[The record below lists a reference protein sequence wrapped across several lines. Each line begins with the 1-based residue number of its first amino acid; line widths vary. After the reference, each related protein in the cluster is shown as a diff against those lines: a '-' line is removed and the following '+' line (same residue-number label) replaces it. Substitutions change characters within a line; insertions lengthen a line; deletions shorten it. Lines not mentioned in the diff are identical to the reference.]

1 MKKLALLLFL
11 SIFIN
16 TAWAQVA
23 EPLDL
28 EKALQLGLENNLQVK
43 IGIENKN
50 LRELDKKIA
59 AGNLFLP
66 TLNANYLRNF
76 STEDVTQTFVSDP
89 ENPREIDAAKS
100 RNKAYSLVG
109 IYGFRPESLVTM
121 RRLGVL
127 EEISDLDAKVIVEN
141 TVAGIST
148 AYYRL
153 ILELQR
159 YQVLKQTL
167 QLSKARLD
175 ISQAQYELGGAG
187 KRDILTAQVDYN
199 GDSSLLMTQHQI
211 IQNARVNLN
220 ELLATD
226 PDADYVIQDSSIQIG
241 DPLSLETLFE
251 NAFLENKLLLVN
263 QRQNN
268 AAFLQIKELQAQRL
282 PVLNLNSSFN
292 NSVFNSDAGFLIQN
306 ERQGL
311 NYGGSITFNLFS
323 GLTLNRRI
331 QSAKVNQRIQDYSL
345 EQYEVQL
352 KSDLQRAYNTYENNR
367 GLLTIEQTNY
377 QVAKENSEIALERF
391 RLGIASY
398 LEFRD
403 AQVNLLSAEN
413 RLISSVFQIKEQEIE
428 LLRLSGKIFFVSSMD
443 PVDEAL
449 DQ

>member
-1 MKKLALLLFL
+1 MKIGTLLLVWIL
-11 SIFIN
+11 SI
-16 TAWAQVA
+16 TGAWAQTQ
-23 EPLDL
+23 ESLDL
-28 EKALQLGLENNLQVK
+28 EKALELGLENNLQIK
-43 IGIENKN
+43 IGVENQN
-50 LRELDKKIA
+50 LRSLDKKIA
-59 AGNLFLP
+59 AGNFFMP
-66 TLNANYLRNF
+66 TLNANYLRSF

-100 RNKAYSLVG
+100 RNKAYSFVG

-121 RRLGVL
+121 RRLGLL
-127 EEISDLDAKVIVEN
+127 EEISELEAKIIVEN
-141 TVAGIST
+141 TIAGIST

-159 YQVLKQTL
+159 FKVLEQTL
-167 QLSKARLD
+167 ELSKARLE
-175 ISQAQYELGGAG
+175 IAQAQYELGGAG
-187 KRDILTAQVDYN
+187 KRDFLAAQVDYN
-199 GDSSLLMTQHQI
+199 GDSSLLMTQYQV

-226 PDADYVIQDSSIQIG
+226 PGTDYLIQDSTISIG
-241 DPLSLETLFE
+241 KTLSLGELVE
-251 NAFLENKLLLVN
+251 NAFLDNKLLLAN
-263 QRQNN
+263 QRRNN
-268 AAFLQIKELQAQRL
+268 DAFLQLKELQAQRL
-282 PVLNLNSSFN
+282 PALNLNSSFN

-345 EQYEVQL
+345 EQYEIQL
-352 KSDLQRAYNTYENNR
+352 KSDLQRAYNTYDNNL
-367 GLLTIEQTNY
+367 GLLSIEQKNY

-413 RLISSVFQIKEQEIE
+413 RLITSIYQIKEQEIE
-428 LLRLSGKIFFVSSMD
+428 LLRLSGNLFFTTSLEESTN
-443 PVDEAL
+443 
-449 DQ
+449 

>member
-1 MKKLALLLFL
+1 MKIGTLLLAFL
-11 SIFIN
+11 LPVLSV
-16 TAWAQVA
+16 WAQVQ

-43 IGIENKN
+43 IGVENRN

-59 AGNLFLP
+59 AGSLFMP
-66 TLNANYLRNF
+66 SLNANYLRSF

-89 ENPREIDAAKS
+89 DNPRAIDAAKS
-100 RNKAYSLVG
+100 RNKAYSFVG
-109 IYGFRPESLVTM
+109 IYGFRPESLLTM
-121 RRLGVL
+121 RRLGML
-127 EEISDLDAKVIVEN
+127 EEISDLDAKIIVEN

-159 YQVLKQTL
+159 LKVLQQTL
-167 QLSKARLD
+167 FLSKARLD

-187 KRDILTAQVDYN
+187 KRDFLAAQVDYN
-199 GDSSLLMTQHQI
+199 GDSSLLMTQYQV

-220 ELLATD
+220 ELLAAD
-226 PDADYVIQDSSIQIG
+226 PETNFLIQDSTIAIG
-241 DPLSLETLFE
+241 DRLALETLYE
-251 NAFLENKLLLVN
+251 SAFLENKLLLVN
-263 QRQNN
+263 QRNN
-268 AAFLQIKELQAQRL
+268 NEAFLRIKELQASRL
-282 PVLNLNSSFN
+282 PGINLNSSFN

-311 NYGGSITFNLFS
+311 NYGGTITFNLFS

-345 EQYEVQL
+345 EQYEIQL
-352 KSDLQRAYNTYENNR
+352 KSDIQRAYNTYENNL
-367 GLLTIEQTNY
+367 GLLSIEQTNY

-413 RLISSVFQIKEQEIE
+413 RLITSIFQIKQQEIE
-428 LLRLSGKIFFVSSMD
+428 LLRLSGKIFFTSSLD
-443 PVDEAL
+443 PFEVPVN
-449 DQ
+449 

>member
-50 LRELDKKIA
+50 LRELDKKVA
-59 AGNLFLP
+59 AGNFFLP
-66 TLNANYLRNF
+66 TVNANYLRSF

-100 RNKAYSLVG
+100 RNKAYSFVG

-167 QLSKARLD
+167 QLSKARLN
-175 ISQAQYELGGAG
+175 ISQAQYDLGGAG
-187 KRDILTAQVDYN
+187 KRDFLAAQVDYN

-220 ELLATD
+220 ELLAAD
-226 PDADYVIQDSSIQIG
+226 PDTEYVIQDSTIQIG
-241 DPLSLETLFE
+241 DPLSLETLYE

-268 AAFLQIKELQAQRL
+268 AAFLEIKQLQAQRL

-367 GLLTIEQTNY
+367 GLLSIEQTNY

-413 RLISSVFQIKEQEIE
+413 RLITSVFQIKEQEIE
-428 LLRLSGKIFFVSSMD
+428 LLRLSGKIFFVTSTD
-443 PVDEAL
+443 PVDGAIE
-449 DQ
+449 Q

>member
-1 MKKLALLLFL
+1 MKIGTLLLAFL
-11 SIFIN
+11 LPILPV
-16 TAWAQVA
+16 WAQVQ

-43 IGIENKN
+43 IGVENRN

-59 AGNLFLP
+59 AGSLFMP
-66 TLNANYLRNF
+66 SLNANYLRTF
-76 STEDVTQTFVSDP
+76 ATEDVTQTFVSDP
-89 ENPREIDAAKS
+89 NNPREIDAAKS
-100 RNKAYSLVG
+100 KNKAYSFVG
-109 IYGFRPESLVTM
+109 IYGFRPESLLTI
-121 RRLGVL
+121 RRLGML
-127 EEISDLDAKVIVEN
+127 EEISDLDAKIIVEN

-148 AYYRL
+148 SYYRL

-159 YQVLKQTL
+159 FKVLQQTL
-167 QLSKARLD
+167 FLSKARLD

-187 KRDILTAQVDYN
+187 KRDYLAAQVDYN
-199 GDSSLLMTQHQI
+199 GDSSLLMTQYQV

-220 ELLATD
+220 ELLASD
-226 PDADYVIQDSSIQIG
+226 PDTDFLIQDSTITIG
-241 DPLSLETLFE
+241 DRLALDSLYE
-251 NAFLENKLLLVN
+251 NAFLENKQLLVN
-263 QRQNN
+263 QRNN
-268 AAFLQIKELQAQRL
+268 NEAFLRIRELQASRL
-282 PVLNLNSSFN
+282 PGINLNSSFN

-345 EQYEVQL
+345 EQYEIQL
-352 KSDLQRAYNTYENNR
+352 KSDIQRAYNTYENNL
-367 GLLTIEQTNY
+367 GLLSIEQTNY

-413 RLISSVFQIKEQEIE
+413 RLITSIFQIKQQEIE
-428 LLRLSGKIFFVSSMD
+428 LLRLSGKIFFTSSLED
-443 PVDEAL
+443 FEVPAN
-449 DQ
+449 

>member
-1 MKKLALLLFL
+1 MKIGTLLLAFL
-11 SIFIN
+11 LPILPV
-16 TAWAQVA
+16 WGQVQ

-43 IGIENKN
+43 IGVENRN

-59 AGNLFLP
+59 AGSLFMP
-66 TLNANYLRNF
+66 TLNANYLRSF
-76 STEDVTQTFVSDP
+76 ATEDVTQTFVSDP
-89 ENPREIDAAKS
+89 KNPREIDAAKS
-100 RNKAYSLVG
+100 KNKAYSFVG
-109 IYGFRPESLVTM
+109 IYGFRPESLLTM
-121 RRLGVL
+121 RRLGML
-127 EEISDLDAKVIVEN
+127 EEISDLDAKIIVEN

-159 YQVLKQTL
+159 LKVLQQTL
-167 QLSKARLD
+167 FLSKARLD

-187 KRDILTAQVDYN
+187 KRDFLAAQVDYN
-199 GDSSLLMTQHQI
+199 GDSSLLMTQYQV

-220 ELLATD
+220 ELLAAD
-226 PDADYVIQDSSIQIG
+226 PDTNFLIQDSTITIG
-241 DPLSLETLFE
+241 DRLTLETLYE
-251 NAFLENKLLLVN
+251 SALLENKLLLVN
-263 QRQNN
+263 QRNN
-268 AAFLQIKELQAQRL
+268 NEAFLRIKELQASRL
-282 PVLNLNSSFN
+282 PGINLNSSFN

-311 NYGGSITFNLFS
+311 NYGGSITLNLFS

-345 EQYEVQL
+345 EQYEIQL
-352 KSDLQRAYNTYENNR
+352 KSDIQRAYNTYDNNL
-367 GLLTIEQTNY
+367 GLLSIEQTNY

-413 RLISSVFQIKEQEIE
+413 RLITSIFQIKQQEIE
-428 LLRLSGKIFFVSSMD
+428 LLRLSGKIFFTSS
-443 PVDEAL
+443 L
-449 DQ
+449 DTFEVPTN

>member
-1 MKKLALLLFL
+1 MKIGTLLLVFL
-11 SIFIN
+11 LPVLSV
-16 TAWAQVA
+16 WAQVQ

-43 IGIENKN
+43 IGVENRN

-59 AGNLFLP
+59 AGSLFMP
-66 TLNANYLRNF
+66 TLSANYLRSF

-100 RNKAYSLVG
+100 KNKAYSFVG
-109 IYGFRPESLVTM
+109 IYGFRPESLLTM
-121 RRLGVL
+121 RRLGML
-127 EEISDLDAKVIVEN
+127 EEISDLDAKIIVEN

-159 YQVLKQTL
+159 LKVLKQTL
-167 QLSKARLD
+167 FLSKARLD

-187 KRDILTAQVDYN
+187 KRDFLAAQVDYN
-199 GDSSLLMTQHQI
+199 GDSSLLMTQYQV

-220 ELLATD
+220 ELLAAD
-226 PDADYVIQDSSIQIG
+226 PDTDFLIQDSTITIG
-241 DPLSLETLFE
+241 DRLALDELYET
-251 NAFLENKLLLVN
+251 AFLENKLLLVN
-263 QRQNN
+263 QRSNN
-268 AAFLQIKELQAQRL
+268 EAFLRIKELQASRL
-282 PVLNLNSSFN
+282 PGINLNSSFN

-311 NYGGSITFNLFS
+311 NYGGSITLNLFS

-345 EQYEVQL
+345 ENYEIQL
-352 KSDLQRAYNTYENNR
+352 KSDLQRAYNTYENNL
-367 GLLTIEQTNY
+367 GLLSIEQTNY

-413 RLISSVFQIKEQEIE
+413 RLITSIFQIKQQEIE
-428 LLRLSGKIFFVSSMD
+428 LLRLSGKIFFTSS
-443 PVDEAL
+443 L
-449 DQ
+449 DTFEVPTN

>member
-11 SIFIN
+11 SISIQ
-16 TAWAQVA
+16 TVWAQVA

-50 LRELDKKIA
+50 LRELDKKVA

-66 TLNANYLRNF
+66 TVNANYLRNF

-175 ISQAQYELGGAG
+175 ISKAQYELGGAG

-199 GDSSLLMTQHQI
+199 GDSSLLMTQYQI

-220 ELLATD
+220 ELLAAD
-226 PDADYVIQDSSIQIG
+226 PDTDYIIQDSTIQIG
-241 DPLSLETLFE
+241 EPLSLEMLVE
-251 NAFLENKLLLVN
+251 SAFLENKLLLVN

-282 PVLNLNSSFN
+282 PVLNLNSNFN

-352 KSDLQRAYNTYENNR
+352 KSDIQRAYNTYENNR
-367 GLLTIEQTNY
+367 GLLAIEQTNY

-413 RLISSVFQIKEQEIE
+413 RLITSVFQIKEQEIE
-428 LLRLSGKIFFVSSMD
+428 LLRLSGKIFFASSLD
-443 PVDEAL
+443 PVDEAV
-449 DQ
+449 DY

>member
-1 MKKLALLLFL
+1 MKKGTLLLVWIL
-11 SIFIN
+11 SI
-16 TAWAQVA
+16 TGAWAQTQ
-23 EPLDL
+23 ESLDL
-28 EKALQLGLENNLQVK
+28 EKALELGLENNLQIK
-43 IGIENKN
+43 IGVENQN
-50 LRELDKKIA
+50 LRSLDKKIA
-59 AGNLFLP
+59 AGNFFMP
-66 TLNANYLRNF
+66 TLNANYLRSF

-100 RNKAYSLVG
+100 RNKAYSFVG

-121 RRLGVL
+121 RRLGLL
-127 EEISDLDAKVIVEN
+127 EEISELEAKIIVEN
-141 TVAGIST
+141 TIAGIST

-159 YQVLKQTL
+159 FKVLEQTL
-167 QLSKARLD
+167 ELSKARLE
-175 ISQAQYELGGAG
+175 IAQAQYELGGAG
-187 KRDILTAQVDYN
+187 KRDFLAAQVDYN
-199 GDSSLLMTQHQI
+199 GDSSLLMTQYQV

-226 PDADYVIQDSSIQIG
+226 PGTDYLIQDSTISIG
-241 DPLSLETLFE
+241 KTLCLGELVE
-251 NAFLENKLLLVN
+251 NAFLDNKLLLAN
-263 QRQNN
+263 QRRNN
-268 AAFLQIKELQAQRL
+268 DAFLQLKELQAQRL
-282 PVLNLNSSFN
+282 PALNLNSSFN

-345 EQYEVQL
+345 EQYEIQL
-352 KSDLQRAYNTYENNR
+352 KSDLQRAYNTYDNNL
-367 GLLTIEQTNY
+367 GLLSIEQKNY

-413 RLISSVFQIKEQEIE
+413 RLITSIYQIKEQEIE
-428 LLRLSGKIFFVSSMD
+428 LLRLSGNLFFTTSLEESTN
-443 PVDEAL
+443 
-449 DQ
+449 

>member
-1 MKKLALLLFL
+1 MKIGTLLLAFL
-11 SIFIN
+11 LPILPV
-16 TAWAQVA
+16 WAQVQ

-43 IGIENKN
+43 IGVENRN

-59 AGNLFLP
+59 AGSLFMP
-66 TLNANYLRNF
+66 TLNANYLRTF
-76 STEDVTQTFVSDP
+76 ATEDVTQTFVSDP
-89 ENPREIDAAKS
+89 KNPRQIDAAKS
-100 RNKAYSLVG
+100 KNKAYSFVG
-109 IYGFRPESLVTM
+109 IYRFRPESLLTM

-159 YQVLKQTL
+159 LKVLQQTL
-167 QLSKARLD
+167 FLSKARLD

-187 KRDILTAQVDYN
+187 KRDYLAAQVDYN
-199 GDSSLLMTQHQI
+199 GDSSLLMTQYQVIH
-211 IQNARVNLN
+211 NARVNLN
-220 ELLATD
+220 ELLAAD
-226 PDADYVIQDSSIQIG
+226 PDPNFLIQDSTITIG
-241 DPLSLETLFE
+241 DRLALDSLYES
-251 NAFLENKLLLVN
+251 AFLENKQLLVN
-263 QRQNN
+263 QRNN
-268 AAFLQIKELQAQRL
+268 NEAFLRIRELQASRL
-282 PVLNLNSSFN
+282 PGINLNSSFN

-311 NYGGSITFNLFS
+311 NYGGTITFNLFS

-345 EQYEVQL
+345 EQYEIQL
-352 KSDLQRAYNTYENNR
+352 KSDIQRAFNTYDNNL
-367 GLLTIEQTNY
+367 GLLSIEQKNY

-413 RLISSVFQIKEQEIE
+413 RLITSIFQIKQQEIE
-428 LLRLSGKIFFVSSMD
+428 LLRLSGKIFFTSSLED
-443 PVDEAL
+443 FEVPAN
-449 DQ
+449 

>member
-1 MKKLALLLFL
+1 
-11 SIFIN
+11 
-16 TAWAQVA
+16 
-23 EPLDL
+23 
-28 EKALQLGLENNLQVK
+28 LGLENNLQVK
-43 IGIENKN
+43 IGVENRN

-59 AGNLFLP
+59 AGSLFMP
-66 TLNANYLRNF
+66 SLNANYLRSF
-76 STEDVTQTFVSDP
+76 ATEDVTQTFVSDP
-89 ENPREIDAAKS
+89 KNPREIDAAKS
-100 RNKAYSLVG
+100 KNKAYSFVG
-109 IYGFRPESLVTM
+109 IYGFRPESFLTI

-159 YQVLKQTL
+159 LKVLQETL
-167 QLSKARLD
+167 RLSKARLE
-175 ISQAQYELGGAG
+175 IAQAHYDLGGAG
-187 KRDILTAQVDYN
+187 KRDFLAAQVDYN
-199 GDSSLLMTQHQI
+199 GDSSLLMTQYQV

-220 ELLATD
+220 ELLAAD
-226 PDADYVIQDSSIQIG
+226 PDTNFLIQDSTITIG
-241 DPLSLETLFE
+241 ERLALETLYE
-251 NAFLENKLLLVN
+251 SAFLENKLLLVN
-263 QRQNN
+263 QRNN
-268 AAFLQIKELQAQRL
+268 NEAFLRIKELQASRL
-282 PVLNLNSSFN
+282 PGINLNSSFN

-345 EQYEVQL
+345 EQYENQL
-352 KSDLQRAYNTYENNR
+352 KSDIQRAYNTYDNNL
-367 GLLTIEQTNY
+367 GLLSIEQTNY

-413 RLISSVFQIKEQEIE
+413 RLITSIFQIKQQEIE
-428 LLRLSGKIFFVSSMD
+428 LLRLSGKIFFASSLEPFEV
-443 PVDEAL
+443 PVN
-449 DQ
+449 

>member
-1 MKKLALLLFL
+1 MKIGTLLLAFL
-11 SIFIN
+11 LPILPV
-16 TAWAQVA
+16 WGQVQ

-43 IGIENKN
+43 IGVENRN

-59 AGNLFLP
+59 AGSLFMP
-66 TLNANYLRNF
+66 SLNANYLRSF

-100 RNKAYSLVG
+100 KNKAYSFVG
-109 IYGFRPESLVTM
+109 IYGFRPESLLTM
-121 RRLGVL
+121 RRLGML
-127 EEISDLDAKVIVEN
+127 EEISDLDAKIIVEN

-159 YQVLKQTL
+159 LKVLQQTL
-167 QLSKARLD
+167 FLSKARLD

-187 KRDILTAQVDYN
+187 KRDFLAAQVDYN
-199 GDSSLLMTQHQI
+199 GDSSLLMTQYQV

-220 ELLATD
+220 ELLAAD
-226 PDADYVIQDSSIQIG
+226 PDTNFLIQDSTITIG
-241 DPLSLETLFE
+241 DRLTLETLYE
-251 NAFLENKLLLVN
+251 SAFLENKLLLVN
-263 QRQNN
+263 QRNN
-268 AAFLQIKELQAQRL
+268 NEAFLRIKELQASRL
-282 PVLNLNSSFN
+282 PGINLNSSFN

-311 NYGGSITFNLFS
+311 NYGGSITLNLFS

-345 EQYEVQL
+345 EQYEIQL
-352 KSDLQRAYNTYENNR
+352 KSDIQRAYNTYDNNL
-367 GLLTIEQTNY
+367 GLLSIEQTNY

-413 RLISSVFQIKEQEIE
+413 RLITSIFQIKQQEIE
-428 LLRLSGKIFFVSSMD
+428 LLRLSGKIFFTSS
-443 PVDEAL
+443 L
-449 DQ
+449 DTFEVPIK

>member
-1 MKKLALLLFL
+1 MKIGTLLLAFL
-11 SIFIN
+11 LPILSV
-16 TAWAQVA
+16 WAQVQ

-43 IGIENKN
+43 IGVENRN

-59 AGNLFLP
+59 AGSLFMP
-66 TLNANYLRNF
+66 SINANYLRSF
-76 STEDVTQTFVSDP
+76 ATEDVTQTFVSDP
-89 ENPREIDAAKS
+89 KNPRQIDAAKS
-100 RNKAYSLVG
+100 KNKAYSFVG
-109 IYGFRPESLVTM
+109 IYGFRPESLLTM

-159 YQVLKQTL
+159 LKVLQQTL
-167 QLSKARLD
+167 FLSKARLD

-187 KRDILTAQVDYN
+187 KRDFLAAQVDYN
-199 GDSSLLMTQHQI
+199 GDSSLLMTQYQV

-220 ELLATD
+220 ELLAAD
-226 PDADYVIQDSSIQIG
+226 PDTNFLIQDSTITIG
-241 DPLSLETLFE
+241 DRLILDSLYES
-251 NAFLENKLLLVN
+251 AFLENKLLLVN
-263 QRQNN
+263 QRNN
-268 AAFLQIKELQAQRL
+268 NEAFLRIKELQASRL
-282 PVLNLNSSFN
+282 PGINLNSSFN

-311 NYGGSITFNLFS
+311 NYGGTITFNLFS

-345 EQYEVQL
+345 EQYEIQL
-352 KSDLQRAYNTYENNR
+352 KSDIQRAYNTYENNL
-367 GLLTIEQTNY
+367 GLLSIEQTNY

-413 RLISSVFQIKEQEIE
+413 RLITSIFQIKQQEIE
-428 LLRLSGKIFFVSSMD
+428 LLRLSGKIFFTSS
-443 PVDEAL
+443 L
-449 DQ
+449 DAFEIPAN

>member
-1 MKKLALLLFL
+1 MKIGTLLLAFL
-11 SIFIN
+11 LPILPV
-16 TAWAQVA
+16 WGQVQ

-43 IGIENKN
+43 IGVENRN

-59 AGNLFLP
+59 AGSLFMP
-66 TLNANYLRNF
+66 TLNANYLRTF
-76 STEDVTQTFVSDP
+76 ATEDVTQTFVSDP

-100 RNKAYSLVG
+100 KNKAYSFVG
-109 IYGFRPESLVTM
+109 IYGFRPESLLTM
-121 RRLGVL
+121 RRLGML
-127 EEISDLDAKVIVEN
+127 EEISDLDAKIIVEN

-159 YQVLKQTL
+159 LKVLKQTL
-167 QLSKARLD
+167 FLSKARLD

-187 KRDILTAQVDYN
+187 KRDYLAAQVDYN
-199 GDSSLLMTQHQI
+199 GDSSLLMTQYQV

-220 ELLATD
+220 ELLAAD
-226 PDADYVIQDSSIQIG
+226 PDTDFLIQDSTITIG
-241 DPLSLETLFE
+241 DRLALDELYET
-251 NAFLENKLLLVN
+251 AFLENKLLLVN
-263 QRQNN
+263 QRSNN
-268 AAFLQIKELQAQRL
+268 EAFLRIKELQASRL
-282 PVLNLNSSFN
+282 PGINLNSSFN

-311 NYGGSITFNLFS
+311 NYGGSITLNLFS

-345 EQYEVQL
+345 ENYEIQL
-352 KSDLQRAYNTYENNR
+352 KSDLQRAYNTYENNL
-367 GLLTIEQTNY
+367 GLLSIEQTNY

-413 RLISSVFQIKEQEIE
+413 RLITSIFQIKQQEIE
-428 LLRLSGKIFFVSSMD
+428 LLRLSGKIFFTSS
-443 PVDEAL
+443 L
-449 DQ
+449 DAFEVPTN

>member
-1 MKKLALLLFL
+1 MKIGTLLLAFL
-11 SIFIN
+11 LPILPV
-16 TAWAQVA
+16 WAQVQ

-28 EKALQLGLENNLQVK
+28 EKALQIGLENNLQVK
-43 IGIENKN
+43 IGVENRN

-59 AGNLFLP
+59 AGSLFMP
-66 TLNANYLRNF
+66 TLNANYLRTF
-76 STEDVTQTFVSDP
+76 ATEDVTQTFVSDP
-89 ENPREIDAAKS
+89 NNPREIDAAKS
-100 RNKAYSLVG
+100 KNKAYSFVG
-109 IYGFRPESLVTM
+109 IYGFRPESLLTI
-121 RRLGVL
+121 RRLGML
-127 EEISDLDAKVIVEN
+127 EEISDLDAKIIVEN

-159 YQVLKQTL
+159 LKVLQQTL
-167 QLSKARLD
+167 FLSKARLD

-187 KRDILTAQVDYN
+187 KRDYLAAQVDYN
-199 GDSSLLMTQHQI
+199 GDSSLLMTQYQV

-220 ELLATD
+220 ELLASD
-226 PDADYVIQDSSIQIG
+226 PDTDFLIQDSTITIG
-241 DPLSLETLFE
+241 DRLALDSLYE
-251 NAFLENKLLLVN
+251 NAFLENKQLLVN
-263 QRQNN
+263 QRNN
-268 AAFLQIKELQAQRL
+268 NEAFLRIRELQASRL
-282 PVLNLNSSFN
+282 PGINLNSSFN

-311 NYGGSITFNLFS
+311 NYGGTITFNLFS

-345 EQYEVQL
+345 EQYEIQL
-352 KSDLQRAYNTYENNR
+352 KSDIQRAYNTYENNL
-367 GLLTIEQTNY
+367 GLLSIEQTNY

-413 RLISSVFQIKEQEIE
+413 RLITSIFQIKQQEIE
-428 LLRLSGKIFFVSSMD
+428 LLRLSGKIFFTSSL
-443 PVDEAL
+443 EAFEVPAN
-449 DQ
+449 

>member
-11 SIFIN
+11 SISIQ
-16 TAWAQVA
+16 TVWAQVA

-50 LRELDKKIA
+50 LRELDKKVA

-66 TLNANYLRNF
+66 TVNANYLRNF

-148 AYYRL
+148 AYFRL

-199 GDSSLLMTQHQI
+199 GDSSLLMTQYQI

-220 ELLATD
+220 ELLAAD
-226 PDADYVIQDSSIQIG
+226 PDTDYVIQDSTIQIG
-241 DPLSLETLFE
+241 EPLSLEMLFE

-352 KSDLQRAYNTYENNR
+352 KSDIQRAYNTYENNR
-367 GLLTIEQTNY
+367 GLLAIEQTNY

-413 RLISSVFQIKEQEIE
+413 RLITSVFQIKEQEIE
-428 LLRLSGKIFFVSSMD
+428 LLRLSGKIFFASSLD
-443 PVDEAL
+443 PVDEAV
-449 DQ
+449 DY

>member
-1 MKKLALLLFL
+1 MKIGTLLLAFL
-11 SIFIN
+11 LPVLSV
-16 TAWAQVA
+16 WGQVQ

-43 IGIENKN
+43 IGVENRN

-59 AGNLFLP
+59 AGSLFMP
-66 TLNANYLRNF
+66 SLNANYLRSF
-76 STEDVTQTFVSDP
+76 ATEDVTQTFVSDP
-89 ENPREIDAAKS
+89 KNPREIDAAKS
-100 RNKAYSLVG
+100 KNKAYSFVG
-109 IYGFRPESLVTM
+109 IYGFRPESLLTM
-121 RRLGVL
+121 RRLGML
-127 EEISDLDAKVIVEN
+127 EEISDLDAKIIVEN

-159 YQVLKQTL
+159 LKVLQQTL
-167 QLSKARLD
+167 FLSKARLD

-187 KRDILTAQVDYN
+187 KRDFLAAQVDYN
-199 GDSSLLMTQHQI
+199 GDSSLLMTQYQV

-220 ELLATD
+220 ELLAAD
-226 PDADYVIQDSSIQIG
+226 PDTNFLIQDSTITIG
-241 DPLSLETLFE
+241 DRLTLETLYE
-251 NAFLENKLLLVN
+251 SAFLENKLLLVN
-263 QRQNN
+263 QRNN
-268 AAFLQIKELQAQRL
+268 NEAFLRIKELQASRL
-282 PVLNLNSSFN
+282 PGINLNSSFN

-345 EQYEVQL
+345 EQYEIQL
-352 KSDLQRAYNTYENNR
+352 KSDIQRAYNTYDNNL
-367 GLLTIEQTNY
+367 GLLSIEQTNY

-413 RLISSVFQIKEQEIE
+413 RLITSIFQIKQQEIE
-428 LLRLSGKIFFVSSMD
+428 LLRLSGKIFFTSSLEPFEV
-443 PVDEAL
+443 PVN
-449 DQ
+449 

>member
-1 MKKLALLLFL
+1 MKIGTLLLAFL
-11 SIFIN
+11 LPVLSV
-16 TAWAQVA
+16 WAQVQ

-43 IGIENKN
+43 IGVENRN

-59 AGNLFLP
+59 AGSLFMP
-66 TLNANYLRNF
+66 SLNANYLRSF
-76 STEDVTQTFVSDP
+76 ATEDVTQTFVSDP
-89 ENPREIDAAKS
+89 KNPREIDAAKS
-100 RNKAYSLVG
+100 RNKAYSFVG
-109 IYGFRPESLVTM
+109 IYGFRPESFLTI
-121 RRLGVL
+121 RRLGML

-159 YQVLKQTL
+159 LKVLQQTL
-167 QLSKARLD
+167 FLSKARLD

-187 KRDILTAQVDYN
+187 KRDFLAAQVDYN
-199 GDSSLLMTQHQI
+199 GDSSLLMTQYQV

-220 ELLATD
+220 ELLAAD
-226 PDADYVIQDSSIQIG
+226 PDTNFLIQDSTITIG
-241 DPLSLETLFE
+241 DRLALETLYE
-251 NAFLENKLLLVN
+251 SAFLENKLLLVN
-263 QRQNN
+263 QRNN
-268 AAFLQIKELQAQRL
+268 NEAFLRIKELQASRL
-282 PVLNLNSSFN
+282 PGINLNSSFN

-345 EQYEVQL
+345 EQYEIQL
-352 KSDLQRAYNTYENNR
+352 KSDIQRAYNTYENNL
-367 GLLTIEQTNY
+367 GLLSIEQTNY

-413 RLISSVFQIKEQEIE
+413 RLITSIFQIKQQEIE
-428 LLRLSGKIFFVSSMD
+428 LLRLSGKIFFTSSLD
-443 PVDEAL
+443 PFEVPVN
-449 DQ
+449 

>member
-1 MKKLALLLFL
+1 MKIGTLLLAFL
-11 SIFIN
+11 LPILPV
-16 TAWAQVA
+16 WGQVQ

-43 IGIENKN
+43 IGVENRN

-59 AGNLFLP
+59 AGSLFMP
-66 TLNANYLRNF
+66 TLNANYLRTF
-76 STEDVTQTFVSDP
+76 ATEDVTQTFVSDP
-89 ENPREIDAAKS
+89 KNPREIDAAKS
-100 RNKAYSLVG
+100 KNKAYSFVG
-109 IYGFRPESLVTM
+109 IYGFRPESLLTM
-121 RRLGVL
+121 RRLGML
-127 EEISDLDAKVIVEN
+127 EEISDLDAKIIVEN

-159 YQVLKQTL
+159 LKVLQQTL
-167 QLSKARLD
+167 FLSKARLD

-187 KRDILTAQVDYN
+187 KRDFLAAQVDYN
-199 GDSSLLMTQHQI
+199 GDSSLLMTQYQV

-220 ELLATD
+220 ELLAAD
-226 PDADYVIQDSSIQIG
+226 PDTNFLIQDSTITIG
-241 DPLSLETLFE
+241 DRLTLETLYE
-251 NAFLENKLLLVN
+251 SAFLENKLLLVN
-263 QRQNN
+263 QRNN
-268 AAFLQIKELQAQRL
+268 NEAFLRIKELQASRL
-282 PVLNLNSSFN
+282 PGINLNSSFN

-311 NYGGSITFNLFS
+311 NYGGTITFNLFS

-345 EQYEVQL
+345 EQYEIQL
-352 KSDLQRAYNTYENNR
+352 KSDIQRAYNTYDNNL
-367 GLLTIEQTNY
+367 GLLSIEQTNY

-413 RLISSVFQIKEQEIE
+413 RLITSIFQIKQQEIE
-428 LLRLSGKIFFVSSMD
+428 LLRLSGKIFFTSS
-443 PVDEAL
+443 L
-449 DQ
+449 DTFEVPTN